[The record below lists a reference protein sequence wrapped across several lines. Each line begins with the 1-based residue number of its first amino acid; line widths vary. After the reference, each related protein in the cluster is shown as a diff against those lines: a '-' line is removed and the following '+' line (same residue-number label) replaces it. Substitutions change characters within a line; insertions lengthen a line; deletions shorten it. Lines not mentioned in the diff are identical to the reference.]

1 MLPMSRIVAIAF
13 ILIVQTAACHTVA
26 VAGELSGSVAEQA
39 RLFVQSAVAPGQSD
53 GDISVSFQP
62 LYYHEWIKRHEHFLL
77 EAFVRLDQNDK
88 DRTHVDIRE
97 LYWQK
102 VGGSWEL
109 LIGLKK
115 VYWGVIESKH
125 LVDIINQTDLV
136 ESPDTEDKLG
146 QPMALFSWIQP
157 WGDVELYAMPFFRE
171 RTFPGPNGRLR
182 GSFTINTDDAIY
194 ESGAKWRHF
203 DWAARWSH
211 SFSYYDVGLAHFV
224 GTSRDPLLV
233 PRITQTRIELV
244 PRYDQMNRTSLDL
257 QATKGDWLWKVEAFT
272 EELRGERH
280 AALSAGFE
288 RAYVGIRG
296 GSADLGILIEYHF
309 DSRGDHA
316 FTPFENDWFVGA
328 RLALNDVQSS
338 EVLGGLIV
346 DGGDGGIAL
355 FVEVSRRIGADYTLE
370 VEFRGAMNAPAD
382 DPLALFSSDD
392 FLLLEFAR
400 HF

>member
-1 MLPMSRIVAIAF
+1 MFRNVAIS
-13 ILIVQTAACHTVA
+13 
-26 VAGELSGSVAEQA
+26 GELSGSAAGEM
-39 RLFVQSAVAPGQSD
+39 RSFVQSPFSPVQSD
-53 GDISVSFQP
+53 GDISLKFEL
-62 LYYHEWIKRHEHFLL
+62 LYYHEWTKRREHFLIEPFL
-77 EAFVRLDQNDK
+77 RMDQNDK
-88 DRTHVDIRE
+88 NRTHFDIRE

-102 VGGSWEL
+102 VGESWEL

-157 WGDVELYAMPFFRE
+157 WGDVEIYAMPFFRE

-182 GSFTINTDDAIY
+182 GPLTIITDDAIY

-211 SFSYYDVGLAHFV
+211 SFSDYDVGLAHFV
-224 GTSRDPLLV
+224 GTSRDPLLL
-233 PRITQTRIELV
+233 PRITQNGIELI
-244 PRYDQMNRTSLDL
+244 PHYDQMNRTSLDL

-272 EELRGERH
+272 EELRGNRH

-296 GSADLGILIEYHF
+296 SSADLGALIEYHF

-316 FTPFENDWFVGA
+316 TTPFENDWFAGA

-338 EVLGGLIV
+338 ELLGGLII
-346 DGGDGGIAL
+346 DGRDGGIAL
-355 FVEVSRRIGADYTLE
+355 FVEASRRIGANFTLE
-370 VEFRGAMNAPAD
+370 VEYRGAMNAPAD
-382 DPLALFSSDD
+382 DPLALFAVDD
-392 FLLLEFAR
+392 FLLLEFAT

>member
-1 MLPMSRIVAIAF
+1 MIPMSRIVAISL
-13 ILIVQTAACHTVA
+13 ILISQTAVFLNVA
-26 VAGELSGSVAEQA
+26 VSGELSGSAAGEM
-39 RLFVQSAVAPGQSD
+39 RSFVQSPFSQKQSD
-53 GDISVSFQP
+53 GDISLKFEL
-62 LYYHEWIKRHEHFLL
+62 LYYHEWTKSREHFLIEPFL
-77 EAFVRLDQNDK
+77 RMDQNDK
-88 DRTHVDIRE
+88 NRTHFDIRE

-102 VGGSWEL
+102 VGESWEL

-157 WGDVELYAMPFFRE
+157 WGDIELYAMPFFRE

-182 GSFTINTDDAIY
+182 GPFTIKTDDAIY

-211 SFSYYDVGLAHFV
+211 SFSDYDVGLAHFV
-224 GTSRDPLLV
+224 GTSRDPLLL
-233 PRITQTRIELV
+233 PRITQDGVELI
-244 PRYDQMNRTSLDL
+244 PHYDQMNRTSLDL

-272 EELRGERH
+272 EELRSNRH

-288 RAYVGIRG
+288 RAYVGIG
-296 GSADLGILIEYHF
+296 GSSADLGALIEYHF

-316 FTPFENDWFVGA
+316 TTPFENDWFAGA

-338 EVLGGLIV
+338 ELLGGLII

-355 FVEVSRRIGADYTLE
+355 FVEASRRIGANFTLE

-382 DPLALFSSDD
+382 DPLALFAVDD
-392 FLLLEFAR
+392 FLLLEFAT